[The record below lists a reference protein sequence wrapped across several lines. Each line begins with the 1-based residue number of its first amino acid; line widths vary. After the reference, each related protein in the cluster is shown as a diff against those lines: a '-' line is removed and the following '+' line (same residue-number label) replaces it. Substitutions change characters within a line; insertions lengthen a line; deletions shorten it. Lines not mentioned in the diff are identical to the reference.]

1 MAWFWRL
8 YQCIEKTFWNSLGKK
23 LASFLFISLFQLM
36 LTVYLYWRLDDVR
49 SQLRAGP
56 VSEGA
61 RQVLAGNVDSVLL
74 WTWVFW
80 LFCAVFIVLQIC
92 YLRFLIVRPLRMII
106 TIFNE
111 IGDGEGDLSRNIPTV
126 TFDEIRELS
135 LSYNRFVTKMREII
149 SHVRLM
155 SVRIAL
161 DSARTGKNVSESL
174 EMAREQALSATRVH
188 ETSDESTRGVEQLTV
203 QAHGIAETTETN
215 LGVARSSYEELNLV
229 AERIGVISEQVTHF
243 NTTVEDL
250 SQRSASI
257 KSIVSLIQDISDQ
270 TNLLALNAAI
280 EAARAGEQ
288 GRGFAV
294 VADEVRK
301 LAERVKV
308 ATNEISGNIEGML
321 TLVGNTEVETGEIR
335 AGTTEAS
342 QVVSRAS
349 ANFSSMIGDF
359 ERTAGSLGDMVGTL
373 DRLADSNRQING
385 HVSEIHSLG
394 EHVKQRLDLTQ
405 QAANEL
411 AGDTEQVQELV
422 SRFVVGEGPFDQMV
436 NRVRS
441 ARDELQNLLTRSQAN
456 GLDIFD
462 QRYQPI
468 PGTQPQ
474 KYSTSYDRQLERAL
488 QAVYDACAAE
498 IPASR
503 FCVMTDNQGYAPTHM
518 SRASQ
523 PQTGD
528 PAHDVVHSRDKRI
541 FNDPAGL
548 KSARNTKP
556 FLLHTYCRDT
566 GEVLSEVSLP
576 VMVNGRHWGALRLG
590 FDPLAL
596 LQQSGH

>member
-1 MAWFWRL
+1 MAWFWRV
-8 YQCIEKTFWNSLGKK
+8 YQFIEKTFWNSLGKK
-23 LASFLFISLFQLM
+23 LASFLFISLFQLL
-36 LTVYLYWRLDDVR
+36 LTLYLYWQLDSVR
-49 SQLRAGP
+49 SALRAGP
-56 VSEGA
+56 IGEAA
-61 RQVLAGNVDSVLL
+61 RQTLAGTVDSVLF
-74 WTWVFW
+74 WTWGFW
-80 LFCAVFIVLQIC
+80 LFCLVFIVAQIW
-92 YLRFLIVRPLRMII
+92 YLRFLIVRPIRMII

-126 TFDEIRELS
+126 TFDEIRDLS

-161 DSARTGKNVSESL
+161 DSARTGKNVAESL
-174 EMAREQALSATRVH
+174 GMAKEQDLCATRVH

-203 QAHGIAETTETN
+203 QAHSISDTTQSN
-215 LGVARSSYEELNLV
+215 LAVARASFDELNLV
-229 AERIGVISEQVTHF
+229 AERIGVISEQVQHF

-257 KSIVSLIQDISDQ
+257 KSIVDLIQAISDQ

-280 EAARAGEQ
+280 EAARAGEA

-342 QVVSRAS
+342 QVVARAS
-349 ANFSSMIGDF
+349 QNFNAMIGDF
-359 ERTAGSLGDMVGTL
+359 ERTADSLNHMVGTL
-373 DRLADSNRQING
+373 DNLADSNRQINS

-394 EHVKQRLDLTQ
+394 QDVKQRLDLTQ
-405 QAANEL
+405 HAANEL

-436 NRVRS
+436 NR
-441 ARDELQNLLTRSQAN
+441 ARHAREELQRLLAQSQAS
-456 GLDIFD
+456 GIDVFD

-468 PGTQPQ
+468 PDTVPQ
-474 KYSTSYDRQLERAL
+474 KYATRYDKQLERAL
-488 QAVYDACAAE
+488 QGIYDGCAGDV
-498 IPASR
+498 PASR
-503 FCVMTDNQGYAPTHM
+503 FCVMTDTNGYAPTHM
-518 SRASQ
+518 SKASQ
-523 PQTGD
+523 PLTGKPEAD
-528 PAHDVVHSRDKRI
+528 LVNSRDKRI

-548 KSARNTKP
+548 KSARNTRP

-566 GEVLSEVSLP
+566 GEVLAEISLP
-576 VMVNGRHWGALRLG
+576 VHVNGKHWGGLRLG
-590 FDPLAL
+590 FDPMAL
-596 LQQSGH
+596 LQQSGQ